1 MFVSATGVV
10 WACHTQAHVSVCLF
24 VSTSSVA
31 LVLCWLTVHLLTLIF
46 WQMMSL
52 FSLHQWNSWEG
63 IPPLEGRRSPKMVVH
78 GPNIN
83 FGNQIWNAELAS
95 RLCVRTTLSILS
107 ILKPTTR
114 TVLDTGVQHWLQCFA
129 TAHTHTHTHT
139 AVCTS
144 IRDVCTNFYRCNF
157 SIYSF
162 WAANWMSDC

>member
-31 LVLCWLTVHLLTLIF
+31 LVLCCLTVHLLTLIF

-52 FSLHQWNSWEG
+52 FSLHQWNSWEA

-95 RLCVRTTLSILS
+95 KLCVRTTLSILS
-107 ILKPTTR
+107 ILQPITR
-114 TVLDTGVQHWLQCFA
+114 TVLHDCTQ
-129 TAHTHTHTHT
+129 THTHTHT